1 MESAI
6 GHAIDRVKSGTFSAE
21 EYHHWTMMA
30 KGGASL
36 APYYEFEGKI
46 PSSVKSQVASLANDI
61 TAGKFTVEIID
72 TEPKS
77 TF

>member
-1 MESAI
+1 
-6 GHAIDRVKSGTFSAE
+6 
-21 EYHHWTMMA
+21 MMA

-36 APYYEFEGKI
+36 SPYYEFEDKV
-46 PSSVKSQVASLANDI
+46 PSSVKSQVASLASDI

-72 TEPKS
+72 SEPKS